1 MAIVNMGKKYIF
13 SAGYPIGF
21 SPKKDRE
28 YYNIQLNNKMYP
40 VNLLSAFVWM
50 EALKGGQT
58 KLDIIDNVLGEL
70 QLKGYEIGRDFK
82 LEDIDVVYDALL
94 ATSLLIEID
103 ADNIESLIE
112 AHPNLKTVRTGFGV
126 GIEDDT
132 ITIHNDAKD
141 VYVDSLE
148 YYIWQLSSESRTLKE
163 SYSDYY
169 NSVTMS
175 IEQLGGTFNSE
186 QNNLAKLFVSSF
198 ISLYKKNLIYIV
210 TT

>member
-1 MAIVNMGKKYIF
+1 MAIVDMKEKYIF

-21 SPKKDRE
+21 SPKDDVE
-28 YYNIQLNNKMYP
+28 YYNIQLNDKLYP

-58 KLDIIDNVLGEL
+58 KLEIMDNVLGEL

-82 LEDIDVVYDALL
+82 LEDLEFVYE
-94 ATSLLIEID
+94 SLLSASLLLEID
-103 ADNIESLIE
+103 KDDAEKFIENYS
-112 AHPNLKTVRTGFGV
+112 NLKLVRTGFGI
-126 GIEDDT
+126 GIDYDT

-141 VYVDSLE
+141 IYLDSLE

-163 SYSDYY
+163 SYTEYY
-169 NSVTMS
+169 NSVSMS
-175 IEQLGGTFNSE
+175 IEQLGGNIALK
-186 QNNLAKLFVSSF
+186 QNDLGKLFVSSF

-210 TT
+210 AT

>member
-112 AHPNLKTVRTGFGV
+112 AHPNLKTVRTGFGI

-141 VYVDSLE
+141 IYIDSLE

-169 NSVTMS
+169 SSVTMS

-186 QNNLAKLFVSSF
+186 QNNLAKLFVSKL
-198 ISLYKKNLIYIV
+198 IDLYKKNLIYIV
-210 TT
+210 RT